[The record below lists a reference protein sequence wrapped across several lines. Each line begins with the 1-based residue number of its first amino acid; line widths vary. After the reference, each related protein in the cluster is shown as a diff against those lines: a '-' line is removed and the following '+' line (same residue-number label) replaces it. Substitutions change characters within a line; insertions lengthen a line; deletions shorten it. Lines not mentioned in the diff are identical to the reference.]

1 MSLTALLNS
10 DRLSKWGK
18 RNFALRGEKKEA
30 RRELRRYVRLHRT
43 YVIMPIDRI
52 SLEKKKMNDNNNDN
66 VDNNN
71 DNDYHHNDDEG
82 DDNCQSNNAENNQ
95 HTIISNAYEIF
106 EKVKKTIS
114 SVLVAKNN
122 MSINQKK
129 DALLMKK
136 GKESVELSLIPL
148 EVQYKESLSLPLST
162 IYDRCKNAQSMA
174 QDLLVLCDMELTY
187 SHFEVEKAQRKLNT
201 PPQRRRVVV
210 DVSSSSSGSSDS
222 EEDNNNNRVDVDDD
236 YVDSEHDEDEY
247 TRDGSSPWRK

>member
-1 MSLTALLNS
+1 M
-10 DRLSKWGK
+10 
-18 RNFALRGEKKEA
+18 
-30 RRELRRYVRLHRT
+30 
-43 YVIMPIDRI
+43 MPIDRV
-52 SLEKKKMNDNNNDN
+52 SLEKKNMNDNNNDN

-71 DNDYHHNDDEG
+71 DYDYHHDDDDEG
-82 DDNCQSNNAENNQ
+82 DDNQPNNAENNQ
-95 HTIISNAYEIF
+95 NTLISNAYELF

-122 MSINQKK
+122 MSTNQKK

-201 PPQRRRVVV
+201 PPPRRRVVV
-210 DVSSSSSGSSDS
+210 DVSSSDSDS
-222 EEDNNNNRVDVDDD
+222 EEEENNNNNRVDVDED

-247 TRDGSSPWRK
+247 KRDGSSPWR

>member
-1 MSLTALLNS
+1 
-10 DRLSKWGK
+10 
-18 RNFALRGEKKEA
+18 LRGEKKEA

-43 YVIMPIDRI
+43 YVMMPIDRV
-52 SLEKKKMNDNNNDN
+52 SLEKKNMNDNNNDN

-71 DNDYHHNDDEG
+71 DNNYHHNDDEG
-82 DDNCQSNNAENNQ
+82 DDNQPNNAENNQ
-95 HTIISNAYEIF
+95 NTLVSNAYELF

-122 MSINQKK
+122 MSTNQKK

-174 QDLLVLCDMELTY
+174 QDLLILCDMELTY

-201 PPQRRRVVV
+201 PPPRRRVVV
-210 DVSSSSSGSSDS
+210 DVSSSDSDS
-222 EEDNNNNRVDVDDD
+222 EEEENNNNNRVDVDED

-247 TRDGSSPWRK
+247 KRDGSSPWR